1 MKTYSTIVEMFFS
14 QVERYGDRAAL
25 LHRRGDHYH
34 PVSWRQFG
42 KSVREIACG
51 LIALGLKPGDRVAIM
66 SYNRTEWAI
75 ADLAIMAAGGVTVP
89 IYHTSTR
96 VRSHFI
102 LDKTEVKYA
111 FVARSD
117 KAEMLATCE
126 APVDRIVSLDPLG
139 IDSPGV
145 CALDYRRLQELGV
158 KGLQNSGG
166 RELARRIEALGP
178 EDCATIIF
186 TSGTTGDPKGVMLSH
201 RNILANAAAALAA
214 QPVSDEDVFLSFLP
228 LSHAFERTVG
238 QFLMLMAGATIA
250 YAVSLRSVADDM
262 LEVRPTIMLGVPRFF
277 EKLYAKV
284 MEKIREA
291 PPFMQALFH
300 LGMAIGHRCRMLRD
314 SGREPGLV
322 LRIGFRL
329 ADRLVFARLKKK
341 LGGRLRFFVSG
352 GAPLS
357 REITEFFLDAGVKI
371 IEGYGLTE
379 NSPIISVNRLDG
391 IRAGTVGPPLP
402 GVELKIGEDGEILVR
417 GSSVMMGYF
426 KDRAATS
433 ETIEDGWLHTGDLG
447 VLEDGYLRIV
457 DRKKEIIVTS
467 GGKKIPPQRVENLII
482 TDPYISQIMIYGD
495 RRKFLTALVVP
506 DFRELAKKTSIP
518 GISEGAPP
526 AELAANPAVNDF
538 LLNRIN
544 ERTQDLPSYER
555 VKKIL
560 VLAEPFTEVGG
571 ELTPTLK
578 IKRKQVLQ
586 RFQAGLDA
594 LYDD

>member
-1 MKTYSTIVEMFFS
+1 MKPYSTIVEMFFS
-14 QVERYGDRAAL
+14 QVERYGDRTAL
-25 LHRRGDHYH
+25 LHKRGDHYH
-34 PVSWRQFG
+34 PISWREFG

-51 LIALGLKPGDRVAIM
+51 LIALGLRPGDRVAIM
-66 SYNRTEWAI
+66 SYNRTEWVI
-75 ADLAIMAAGGVTVP
+75 ADLAIMAAGGISVP
-89 IYHTSTR
+89 IYHTSTK
-96 VRSHFI
+96 VRSQFI

-111 FVARSD
+111 FVARSE

-126 APVDRIVSLDPLG
+126 APVDRIISLDPLG
-139 IDSPGV
+139 VDSAGA

-158 KGLQNSGG
+158 EGLQNDGG
-166 RELARRIEALGP
+166 RELARRIEALDP

-201 RNILANAAAALAA
+201 RNILANAAAALTT
-214 QPVSDEDVFLSFLP
+214 QPVSGEDVFLSFLP

-238 QFLMLMAGATIA
+238 QFLMLMAGAVIA
-250 YAVSLRSVADDM
+250 YAVSLRSVADNM

-291 PPFMQALFH
+291 PRFIQILFH
-300 LGMAIGHRCRMLRD
+300 LGMAIGRRCRMLRD
-314 SGREPGLV
+314 SGQEPRLV

-329 ADRLVFARLKKK
+329 ADRLVFSRLKKK

-357 REITEFFLDAGVKI
+357 REITEFFLDADIRI

-379 NSPIISVNRLDG
+379 NSPVISVNRLDR

-402 GVELKIGEDGEILVR
+402 GVELKIADDGEILVR
-417 GSSVMMGYF
+417 GPSVMMGYY
-426 KDRAATS
+426 KDPAATT
-433 ETIEDGWLHTGDLG
+433 ETVEDGWLHTGDLG
-447 VLEDGYLRIV
+447 VLEDGNLRIV

-482 TDPYISQIMIYGD
+482 TDPYISQIMLYGD

-506 DFRELAKKTSIP
+506 DFRELVKKTPVP
-518 GISEGAPP
+518 GIRAGALP
-526 AELAANPAVNDF
+526 AELAVNPAVNHF

-544 ERTQDLPSYER
+544 ERTKDLPSYER

-560 VLAEPFTEVGG
+560 ILNEPFTEAGG

-586 RFQAGLDA
+586 RFQAELDA
-594 LYDD
+594 LYDE